1 MNAIKYRHA
10 LVRHT
15 AKRQAELKTAST
27 PAPARSK
34 VTVLFII
41 AFVLAALA
49 VTAKAGTTLFTML
62 GAA

>member
-15 AKRQAELKTAST
+15 AKRQAELKAAQT
-27 PAPARSK
+27 PARSK

-41 AFVLAALA
+41 VLVLAALA

>member
-1 MNAIKYRHA
+1 MNLKYRHA
-10 LVRHT
+10 LVRNT
-15 AKRQAELKTAST
+15 EQREAELKAAQT
-27 PAPARSK
+27 PARSK

-49 VTAKAGTTLFTML
+49 VTAKAGATLFTML